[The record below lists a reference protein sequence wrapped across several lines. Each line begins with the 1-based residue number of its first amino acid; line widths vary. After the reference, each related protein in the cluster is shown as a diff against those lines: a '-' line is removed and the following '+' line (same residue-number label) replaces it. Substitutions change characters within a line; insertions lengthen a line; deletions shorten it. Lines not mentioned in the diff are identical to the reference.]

1 MLPKEWL
8 AYIAAKEQEI
18 SARPSSAPKKPAGVG
33 KGTGGRRLVSKRQ
46 AQAERGKRNSVKAI
60 YEEPNRFNQAQ
71 TIDPTKAQFTENL
84 GGNCES
90 AQQFPGRRT
99 R

>member
-1 MLPKEWL
+1 MMPNDWL
-8 AYIAAKEQEI
+8 RYVAAKEREI
-18 SARPSSAPKKPAGVG
+18 SERPADAPKKPQGVG
-33 KGTGGRRLVSKRQ
+33 KGRGGQRLVSKRQ
-46 AQAERGKRNSVKAI
+46 AQAEKGQRNTVKAI

-71 TIDPTKAQFTENL
+71 TIDPTKTLFTSNL